1 MHTLI
6 ATIGTWKKSPEE
18 ELFAQYLSRMP
29 WKVELREIEYRGHAT
44 DPQRKSN
51 ETQQL
56 LAAAQSFHAHH
67 TVALDPNGKAMTS
80 EALAAQIGKWRDAG
94 DAKLAFLI
102 GSDAGMDA
110 TQFSRCDFSLSFG
123 AVTWPHLL
131 MRVLLAEQLYRAYTI
146 LTNHPYHRG

>member
-1 MHTLI
+1 MF
-6 ATIGTWKKSPEE
+6 E
-18 ELFAQYLSRMP
+18 QYVSRMP
-29 WKVELREIEYRGHAT
+29 WKVELKEIDYRGHPT

-67 TVALDPNGKAMTS
+67 TIALDPKGKSLTS
-80 EALAAQIGKWRDAG
+80 EEFAGQIGKWRDSG

-102 GSDAGMDA
+102 GSDVGLDS
-110 TQFSRCDFSLSFG
+110 TQLSRCDFALSFG
-123 AVTWPHLL
+123 SVTWPHLL
-131 MRVLLAEQLYRAYTI
+131 MRSLLAEQLYRAHTI